1 MSDDKGTKYD
11 AKEGCSEWFSLEAEC
26 SDSSLDGDLERLFDE
41 GTDSDISDLID
52 DGDAI
57 QGNSRELFCQQESE
71 ESEQQT
77 QLLKR
82 KYISPSAV
90 SQLSPRLE
98 SISLSPQHK
107 TKRRL
112 FEQDSG
118 LESSINEAEDLS
130 QTQVEEVPAIVPPT
144 TAQGTKGLGL
154 VKDLLKANN
163 AKAVLMAK
171 FKESFGVGFAELT
184 RTYKSNKT
192 CCKDWVISA
201 YAVNDD
207 LIESSKQLL
216 VQHCIYI
223 WLQQM
228 PPMCL
233 YLLCFNVGK
242 SRDTVMRLL
251 STLLQVAD
259 VQVLADPPKL
269 RSVLAA
275 LFWYKGSMNPNVYA
289 HGTYPEW
296 ILAQTMINHQNAD
309 ATQFNLSTMIQ
320 FAYDNEFIDEAVI
333 AYQYAKL
340 AETDSNARAFLQSNS
355 QARIVRECATMVR
368 HYMRGEMKEMS
379 ISTWIHRKL
388 LSVEG
393 EGHWS
398 HIVKFIRYQGIN
410 FIEFLSAFNSFLH
423 NKPKQNCLLFHGPPD
438 TGKSMFTMSLI
449 NVLKGKVL
457 SFANCKSTFWL
468 QPIIDTKIALIDDV
482 TEVCWDY
489 IDQYLRNGLD
499 GTYVCIDVKHRAPCQ
514 VKFPPLLLTSN
525 TDISKDTKYKY
536 LYSRIKSFAFT
547 NKFPFDADHNPQFQL
562 TDQSW
567 KSFFARLWTQL
578 ELSDQEDEG
587 EDGNTQRTF
596 QCTARDFN
604 GPV

>member
-11 AKEGCSEWFSLEAEC
+11 AKEGCSEWLSLEAEC
-26 SDSSLDGDLERLFDE
+26 SDSSLDGDLEKLFDE
-41 GTDSDISDLID
+41 GTDSDNSDFID

-57 QGNSRELFCQQESE
+57 QGNSRELFCQQECE

-82 KYISPSAV
+82 KYISPTAV
-90 SQLSPRLE
+90 LQLSPQLE

-118 LESSINEAEDLS
+118 LESSINEAEDHS

-144 TAQGTKGLGL
+144 TAQGTKGLEI
-154 VKDLLKANN
+154 VKDLLKSNN
-163 AKAVLMAK
+163 VKAVLLAK
-171 FKESFGVGFAELT
+171 FKEAFGVGFMELT
-184 RTYKSNKT
+184 RQYKSNKT
-192 CCKDWVISA
+192 CCRDWVISI
-201 YAVNDD
+201 YAANGD
-207 LIESSKQLL
+207 LVEGSKQLL
-216 VQHCIYI
+216 IQHCGYI

-242 SRDTVMRLL
+242 SRETVLRLL
-251 STLLQVAD
+251 STILQVSE

-289 HGTYPEW
+289 HGTYPDW

-309 ATQFNLSTMIQ
+309 ATQFDLSTMIQ
-320 FAYDNEFIDEAVI
+320 FAYDNQYVEEAII

-340 AETDSNARAFLQSNS
+340 ADTDANARAFLQSNS

-368 HYMRGEMKEMS
+368 HYIRGEMREMS
-379 ISTWIHRKL
+379 MSTWIHKQL
-388 LSVEG
+388 LSVDG

-398 HIVKFIRYQGIN
+398 NIVKFVRYQGIN
-410 FIEFLSAFNSFLH
+410 FIDFLSVFTKFLH
-423 NKPKQNCLLFHGPPD
+423 NRPKQNCILFHGPPD

-457 SFANCKSTFWL
+457 SFANCRSTFWL
-468 QPIIDTKIALIDDV
+468 QPLIEAKIALIDDV
-482 TEVCWDY
+482 TDVCWDY
-489 IDQYLRNGLD
+489 IDNYLRNGLD
-499 GTYVCIDVKHRAPCQ
+499 GNVVCLDIKHRAPCQ

-525 TDISKDTKYKY
+525 IDISKEQKHKY
-536 LYSRIKSFAFT
+536 LHSRIKCFAFT
-547 NKFPFDADHNPQFQL
+547 NKFPFDADHKPQFEL

-567 KSFFARLWTQL
+567 KSFFERLWTQL